1 MLLDLRTIY
10 VVGSMTLVILGLV
23 QLAIYATGRFERW
36 SLWWGVSNLLIGAGI
51 GLIALRDFVPNFIS
65 VEIGNI
71 AILAGYVLM
80 LTSVRVFSGRLV
92 RPHWY
97 AMAIVAGS
105 LFYVLVMNN
114 ASAAAGHIIFGSAIC
129 CVIDLAIAREGLWIA
144 RRDSLRSG
152 LFLAGLFMATALI
165 FFVRAA
171 LAFSG
176 QLGGSGLFGAGD
188 GAHVWLAVSAVMFI
202 MMRSMIM
209 LLMGSERNHNE
220 LVERAHRDPLTDALN
235 RAGLAR
241 SFAPLAARTQSVLAI
256 DIDHFKELN
265 DRHGHNEGDEILR
278 LLSSVARANL
288 RPGDLF
294 ARQGGDEFV
303 AVLRD
308 VSPDQAVQV
317 AERIR
322 QAFAEAVAARKLSVH
337 PTISVGVARY
347 LPAESDLDGALQKA
361 DAALYRSKRQGRNR
375 VATHFAKPLAA

>member
-80 LTSVRVFSGRLV
+80 LTSVRVFSGRPV

-97 AMAIVAGS
+97 AMAIVAGG

-114 ASAAAGHIIFGSAIC
+114 ASAAAGYIIFGSAIS

-144 RRDSLRSG
+144 RRDGLRSG

-165 FFVRAA
+165 FFVRGA

-176 QLGGSGLFGAGD
+176 QLGGAGLFGAGD
-188 GAHVWLAVSAVMFI
+188 GAHVWLAVFAVMFI

-235 RAGLAR
+235 RAGLTR
-241 SFAPLAARTQSVLAI
+241 SFAALAAKAQSVLAI

-265 DRHGHNEGDEILR
+265 DRHGHNEGDGILR

-308 VSPDQAVQV
+308 VSPDQAAQV

-347 LPAESDLDGALQKA
+347 MPAESDLDGALQKA

-375 VATHFAKPLAA
+375 VAIHLAGPLAA